1 MRITQKELDQIRLCY
16 NLDSLTA
23 LDLQNIGFPSS
34 FKDYLNLS
42 FRFIRGRGKHGIIWK
57 LQSNQFEMIID
68 NNVGALVGDTW
79 LYKLNEDCDIIS
91 KSMLLMR

>member
-34 FKDYLNLS
+34 FKDY
-42 FRFIRGRGKHGIIWK
+42 
-57 LQSNQFEMIID
+57 
-68 NNVGALVGDTW
+68 
-79 LYKLNEDCDIIS
+79 
-91 KSMLLMR
+91 

>member
-1 MRITQKELDQIRLCY
+1 MNLFNQDFGEGYY
-16 NLDSLTA
+16 N
-23 LDLQNIGFPSS
+23 LQNIGFPSS